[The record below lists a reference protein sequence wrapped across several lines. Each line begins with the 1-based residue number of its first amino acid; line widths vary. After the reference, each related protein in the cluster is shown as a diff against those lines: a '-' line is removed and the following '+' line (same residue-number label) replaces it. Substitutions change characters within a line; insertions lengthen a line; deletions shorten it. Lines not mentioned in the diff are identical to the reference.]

1 MNRFEKPNEAPS
13 GASCEEKKHR
23 GGSPRIDACQAL
35 RVFLRPSRRWNR
47 GGFESGSRRR
57 EGQRI
62 KKLRPPGLRVITAEQ
77 HLPLLN
83 RPHRRGQF
91 FKGRTAPRHL
101 AALAFAVSRPFGNRS
116 PNRTC
121 RSFGQTAE
129 TDGCRSAFFAY
140 GEASRSAPR
149 NCCQANAWHQGWG
162 ARTRHC
168 RGQRLPRNFL
178 SSRSASSFSSAL
190 SPH

>member
-23 GGSPRIDACQAL
+23 GGSPRIDACRAL

-129 TDGCRSAFFAY
+129 TDGCRSAFFCVRRSKSICS
-140 GEASRSAPR
+140 EKLLPSKCLASRVGCADTSL
-149 NCCQANAWHQGWG
+149 QGP
-162 ARTRHC
+162 ATTEK
-168 RGQRLPRNFL
+168 LFV
-178 SSRSASSFSSAL
+178 
-190 SPH
+190 